1 MTMATVFIVTGG
13 VGTSAEQVLNTV
25 LAQFPGKGD
34 QVNLIM
40 RTNIRHSEQISEV
53 LQQAAQDEALVV
65 HTLVEAELRSFLE
78 SECRK
83 LELTSID
90 LMGPSISWLS
100 EKLQEPPLE
109 RPGFYRQLRKDYF
122 QRVDAIDFTLAHD
135 DGKNPQGWKNSDLL
149 LVGVSRVGKTP
160 LSFYLAVL
168 GWKTANLP
176 LVSGMP
182 VPGQLYQLD
191 PKRVFGITVD
201 AGQLVQHRQK
211 RQKGL
216 GVSNNNSNYM
226 NAVDVYT
233 ELQEADE
240 IFRKGR
246 FAVVDMTD
254 QTIEMGA
261 DRIIRL
267 LTRYLSQKG

>member
-25 LAQFPGKGD
+25 LAQFPAKGD
-34 QVNLIM
+34 QVNVVL
-40 RTNIRHSEQISEV
+40 RNNIRHAEQISEV
-53 LQQAAQDEALVV
+53 LQEAAGESALVV
-65 HTLVEAELRSFLE
+65 HTLVEARLRSFLE

-83 LELTSID
+83 LELTAVD
-90 LMGPSISWLS
+90 LMGPAISWLS
-100 EKLQEPPLE
+100 GKLQEHPLE

-122 QRVDAIDFTLAHD
+122 QRVDAIDFALAHD
-135 DGKNPQGWKNSDLL
+135 DGKNPQGWKNADLL
-149 LVGVSRVGKTP
+149 LLGVSRVGKTP
-160 LSFYLAVL
+160 LSFYLSVL

-176 LVSGMP
+176 LVSGIP
-182 VPGQLYQLD
+182 VPDELYKLD

-211 RQKGL
+211 RQKEL
-216 GVSNNNSNYM
+216 GVSNNQSNYM
-226 NAVDVYT
+226 NAEDVYG
-233 ELQEADE
+233 ELQEANE

-267 LTRYLSQKG
+267 LTRYLSSKE